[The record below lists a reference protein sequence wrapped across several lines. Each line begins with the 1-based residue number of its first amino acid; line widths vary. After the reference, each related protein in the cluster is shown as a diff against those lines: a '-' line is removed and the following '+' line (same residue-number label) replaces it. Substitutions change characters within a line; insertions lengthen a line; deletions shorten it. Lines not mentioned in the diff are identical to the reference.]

1 MVNDLRKLLQS
12 RLSEIE
18 GLASGKAK
26 PDDVIEE
33 DRHVAIYC
41 DISSAKISRKFA

>member
-26 PDDVIEE
+26 PDDVREE
-33 DRHVAIYC
+33 DEIYYGYELTT
-41 DISSAKISRKFA
+41 